1 MVFRYEDGK
10 EKRRERESEREGGRG
25 DVNKDGRMKIYSF
38 KAAYY
43 NYTSS

>member
-10 EKRRERESEREGGRG
+10 EKRREREREGGRG

-43 NYTSS
+43 NYTPS